1 MGGSQK
7 GISFRDLLCG
17 LVVLTKGE
25 LEEKIKCMLSQLYPI
40 SSLCTLETLVSLV
53 YTESFLPFFV

>member
-25 LEEKIKCMLSQLYPI
+25 LEEKIKCMTLLSYQQK
-40 SSLCTLETLVSLV
+40 SCF
-53 YTESFLPFFV
+53 YTVL